1 MKRKRM
7 EKDRGSVRVV
17 VVGAGVSGL
26 STAHH
31 LLEAGFSNVTLLEG
45 SNRVGGR
52 VRSVEVSEGV
62 VVELGATCIH
72 GASADNPIFSLAT
85 QWGLA
90 SSLVPL
96 NRIGGQYYR
105 ENGEII
111 DKALVE
117 QVWNL
122 YLDME
127 TDMATMAESD
137 DRTEALQDRTTVAQF
152 VEKARPQILQ
162 HFPEGEEREAADKAF
177 NSMLNYLQFM
187 SGDCLDKTSAD
198 LFGQY
203 KTIPGPEMMFTG
215 KGYSGFI
222 EKLREKIPDE
232 VIQLNTEVTK
242 ICWGGDQVEI
252 LCKENKTYS
261 ADHVVVTCS
270 LGHLKA
276 NYQSMFEPP
285 LPASKAGAIQRRGFG
300 PVTKLFLYFDQPTRQ
315 EGIKLAWSSHGD
327 PITESSQWVKSF
339 TWLDMQPTN
348 TKTIGG
354 PFAGEGAVM
363 MESLPEED
371 VAAQC
376 TKLLRQ
382 FLRDPSFPEPSKVL
396 RSDWNSSPLYKGGY
410 SYPSN
415 ESQVDDVQHLAA
427 PVPNRD
433 QPRILFA
440 GEATHPDYYSTVHG
454 AYLSGV
460 RESKR
465 LTEHYKQ

>member
-1 MKRKRM
+1 M

-31 LLEAGFSNVTLLEG
+31 LLEAGFSNVTLLEA

-96 NRIGGQYYR
+96 NRFSGQYYQ

-111 DKALVE
+111 DKTIVE
-117 QVWNL
+117 QVCKL

-127 TDMATMAESD
+127 SSMDSIFQSRDETQPFQNQTTMA
-137 DRTEALQDRTTVAQF
+137 QF
-152 VEKARPQILQ
+152 AEKVRPQILQ
-162 HFPEGEEREAADKAF
+162 HFAEGEQRQAADRVF
-177 NSMLNYLQFM
+177 NVMLNYCQFIN
-187 SGDCLDKTSAD
+187 GDILGKLSAD
-198 LFGQY
+198 LCGQF
-203 KTIPGPEMMFTG
+203 KSIAGPEVMFTG
-215 KGYSGFI
+215 KGYSQLI
-222 EKLREKIPDE
+222 ENLQKKIPDE

-242 ICWGGDQVEI
+242 ICWGGDQVQI

-300 PVTKLFLYFDQPTRQ
+300 RVSKLFLYYDEPVRK
-315 EGIKLAWSSHGD
+315 EGVALAWSSQGI
-327 PITESSQWVKSF
+327 PVTESSQWIRDILCF
-339 TWLDMQPTN
+339 HLFPTN
-348 TKTIGG
+348 RKTIGG
-354 PFAGEGAVM
+354 PIAGEGAVM

-410 SYPSN
+410 SYASN

-460 RESKR
+460 RECQR
-465 LTEHYKQ
+465 LMEYYTV